1 MAEGEDDSQK
11 TEEPTPRR
19 LEDARKKGDVAKSQ
33 EIPGWFVL
41 ASGLVLLAFVFPIMA
56 RTLTADMQ
64 VFFAQADSFALD
76 PNAVMAMMQRTAWEV
91 AVVVGLPVLLL
102 AVAGFAGHYVQQG
115 MLFTTE
121 KIQPKLDKLNPVEGF
136 KRNFGP
142 QGVANF
148 LKGVGKM
155 ALVAAAAFLVLY
167 PKREILA
174 GLPAL
179 DIGSVLAIVRQSA
192 IELMLAALTVYAI
205 IAGLDYLFQRQSF
218 MKRNRMS
225 RREIKD
231 ELKQS
236 EGDPMVRAK
245 LRQIRQERA
254 QRRMM
259 AQVPEATVVVTN
271 PTHYAIAL
279 KYEQGETPAPV
290 CVAKGVDAVAL
301 RIREVAGEHAVPIVE
316 DPPLARALFATA
328 ELDEEIPAE
337 HFQAVAKV
345 IGYVL
350 TLAQGKRARYR
361 PSEQTE

>member
-11 TEEPTPRR
+11 TEEPTQRR
-19 LEDARKKGDVAKSQ
+19 LDDAREKGDVAKSQ
-33 EIPGWFVL
+33 EIPGWFIL
-41 ASGLVLLAFVFPIMA
+41 ATGLALLAFVFPTVARIM
-56 RTLTADMQ
+56 TADLQ
-64 VFFAQADSFALD
+64 VFFSEAHNFSVD
-76 PNAVMAMMQRTAWEV
+76 PNGMMQMMQSTAWEV
-91 AVVVGLPVLLL
+91 AAVVGLPVIFL

-121 KIQPKLDKLNPVEGF
+121 KIQPKLSKLNPIDGF

-142 QGVANF
+142 QGIANF
-148 LKGVGKM
+148 LKGLGKM
-155 ALVAAAAFLVLY
+155 ALVAGAAFLVLY

-179 DIGSVLAIVRQSA
+179 DLAHVLGIIKQAA
-192 IELMLAALTVYAI
+192 IELLMASLIVYAI
-205 IAGLDYLFQRQSF
+205 IAGLDYIFQRQSF

-245 LRQIRQERA
+245 LRQLRQERA

-259 AQVPEATVVVTN
+259 TKVPDATVVVTN

-279 KYEQGETPAPV
+279 YYVQGETPAPV
-290 CVAKGVDAVAL
+290 CVAKGVDEVAL
-301 RIREVAGEHAVPIVE
+301 RIREVAGENRVPIVE

-328 ELDEEIPAE
+328 ELDEEIPTE

-350 TLAQGKRARYR
+350 SLAQGQRARYR
-361 PSEQTE
+361 PSE

>member
-11 TEEPTPRR
+11 TEEPTQRR
-19 LEDARKKGDVAKSQ
+19 LEDARKKGDIAKSQ
-33 EIPGWFVL
+33 EVPGWFVL
-41 ASGLVLLAFVFPIMA
+41 ASGLALLAFAFPAMA
-56 RTLTADMQ
+56 RTLAADMQ
-64 VFFAQADSFALD
+64 VFFAQADSFAVD
-76 PNAVMAMMQRTAWEV
+76 PNAVMRLMKRTAWEV
-91 AVVVGLPVLLL
+91 TLVVGLPILFV

-115 MLFTTE
+115 MMFTTE
-121 KIQPKLDKLNPVEGF
+121 KIQPKLDKLNPIEGF

-142 QGVANF
+142 QGLANF
-148 LKGVGKM
+148 LKGIGKM
-155 ALVAAAAFLVLY
+155 GLVAVAAFVVLY

-174 GLPAL
+174 GMPAL
-179 DIGSVLAIVRQSA
+179 DIASVLVIIRQIS
-192 IELMLAALTVYAI
+192 IELMMAALVVYAM

-218 MKRNRMS
+218 IKRNRMS
-225 RREIKD
+225 KREIKD

-245 LRQIRQERA
+245 LRQIRHERS

-259 AQVPEATVVVTN
+259 AQVPDATVVVTN

-279 KYEQGETPAPV
+279 RYEQGETPAPV
-290 CVAKGVDAVAL
+290 CVAKGVDEVAL
-301 RIREVAGEHAVPIVE
+301 RIRELAGEHSVPIVE
-316 DPPLARALFATA
+316 DPPLARALYATA

-350 TLAQGKRARYR
+350 SLAQGRRARYR
-361 PSEQTE
+361 QTEENE